1 MDKKSSKTVVTLW
14 VAFKRIF
21 GLSKPYRRL
30 FYSAIVLTILASAVW
45 LTIPLGLRALLDA
58 VFQNANRH
66 LLNVLT
72 LGLLGLF
79 IVQSILSFGGNY
91 WLEWVGERVIADLRK
106 RLYTHLQSMSFRF
119 FSDTRLGEIT
129 SRLTNDVTS
138 IRTAVTDSMPEML
151 TTIFSLV
158 GSISL
163 MVYLNW
169 RLSIVVFTTV
179 PAVTIGTRIFG
190 NKIRG
195 LARKVQ
201 DRLADTTAIAEEA
214 MGAIRIVKAFARET
228 FEIKRYG
235 DSVEELFETARYKVL
250 VTTLF
255 WSVIGLMFMSVL
267 VVIFWYG
274 GREVLAGRLTTGDLV
289 AFIFYAFN
297 ISRSVG
303 MLSRLYTT
311 FSTAAGAT
319 DRVFELLEKKPDIFD
334 KPDAIV
340 LPGVKGKVTFD
351 HISFEYEPGSP
362 VLKDITFTAVPGETV
377 ALVGPS
383 GAGKTTMIHLI
394 PRFFDVT
401 SGKILIDDNSLKDVN
416 LHSLREQIALVPQD
430 VQLFSS
436 SIKDNIRYGNL
447 LATDS
452 QVVEA
457 AKAANADE
465 FIRQIPGGYDALI
478 GEKGV
483 KLSGGQRQRVAI
495 ARAILKNPRILLLDE
510 ATSSLDSE
518 SENLVQE
525 ALERLMSNRTTFIV
539 AHRLSTVRHAD
550 RILVIQAGQII
561 ETGSHTELM
570 LQEGLYK
577 RLNELQFREHPDS
590 DVITYE

>member
-1 MDKKSSKTVVTLW
+1 
-14 VAFKRIF
+14 
-21 GLSKPYRRL
+21 
-30 FYSAIVLTILASAVW
+30 
-45 LTIPLGLRALLDA
+45 
-58 VFQNANRH
+58 
-66 LLNVLT
+66 
-72 LGLLGLF
+72 
-79 IVQSILSFGGNY
+79 
-91 WLEWVGERVIADLRK
+91 
-106 RLYTHLQSMSFRF
+106 MSFSF
-119 FSDTRLGEIT
+119 FANTRLGEIT

-138 IRTAVTDSMPEML
+138 IRSAVTDSLPEML

-158 GSISL
+158 GSVSL

-169 RLSIVVFTTV
+169 RLSIVIFLTV
-179 PAVTIGTRIFG
+179 PAVTVGTRYFG
-190 NKIRG
+190 NKIRK
-195 LARKVQ
+195 LSRKVQ

-214 MGAIRIVKAFARET
+214 LGAIRIVKAFAREVY
-228 FEIKRYG
+228 EINRYG
-235 DSVEELFETARYKVL
+235 KSVEELFETARYKIFIS
-250 VTTLF
+250 TLF
-255 WSVIGLMFMSVL
+255 WSVIGMMFMSVL

-297 ISRSVG
+297 ISRSIG

-319 DRVFELLEKKPDIFD
+319 DRIFELLEQSTEISEIANSVELKEM
-334 KPDAIV
+334 
-340 LPGVKGKVTFD
+340 KGKIEFSHVQ
-351 HISFEYEPGSP
+351 FEYEKGHP
-362 VLKDITFTAVPGETV
+362 VLKDIHFTARPGETI

-383 GAGKTTMIHLI
+383 GAGKTTFIHLI

-401 SGKILIDDNSLKDVN
+401 SGQIFVDDIPVKNIRLQ
-416 LHSLREQIALVPQD
+416 SLREQIALVPQD

-436 SIKDNIRYGNL
+436 SIRDNIRYGNL
-447 LATDS
+447 LAGNDEIE
-452 QVVEA
+452 EA

-465 FIRQIPGGYDALI
+465 FIRNIPGGYDALI

-495 ARAILKNPRILLLDE
+495 ARAILKNPKILLLDE

-518 SENLVQE
+518 SESLVQE
-525 ALERLMSNRTTFIV
+525 ALEHLMANRTTFIV

-550 RILVIQAGQII
+550 RILVIQSGKII
-561 ETGSHTELM
+561 ESGNHNELL
-570 LQEGLYK
+570 LQDGLYK